1 MVSAWLV
8 PLGRGARVWIW
19 SLAACLGIAVSA
31 APAQFNEREV
41 RRQINIEDKSED
53 VTSPDSKIWVL
64 NFSFKDP
71 RYITVDIPGRGRKIC
86 MYLWYQVTNYT
97 KEPRTFIP
105 DFELVTLDKPGV
117 FHDQILPKVQEA
129 IRQVEDPLDHLKIK
143 NSITIANEVI
153 QVSKPD
159 ATPKTVTGVAI
170 WCDVNPE
177 SNRFSIF
184 VSGLSNGWSL
194 AEIPPDNKQVVRRKT
209 LQLNFKRLGDKF
221 TQHSGDIQFV
231 PPAEWVYR
239 ASSLTLPPSGISTP
253 KEKEKAPA
261 KEGASRS
268 PALPNSVPSVKASS
282 EK

>member
-1 MVSAWLV
+1 MARAWLV
-8 PLGRGARVWIW
+8 PLGRCRPGWLWGV
-19 SLAACLGIAVSA
+19 LAVLTVGVAA

-53 VTSPDSKIWVL
+53 VTSPDSKIWVM

-71 RYITVDIPGRGRKIC
+71 RYVTVDIPGRGRKIC
-86 MYLWYQVTNYT
+86 LYLWYQVTNYT

-117 FHDQILPKVQEA
+117 FHDQILPKVQKA
-129 IRQVEDPLDHLKIK
+129 IVQIEDPLEHLKIK
-143 NSITIANEVI
+143 NSITIANEPI
-153 QVSKPD
+153 PVSKAD
-159 ATPKTVTGVAI
+159 AAPRSVTGVAI
-170 WCDVNPE
+170 WDDVNPD

-209 LQLNFKRLGDKF
+209 LQLNFKRLGDRYY
-221 TQHSGDIQFV
+221 QHSGEIQFV

-239 ASSLTLPPSGISTP
+239 ASGLTLPPSGAPAP
-253 KEKEKAPA
+253 KAAPA
-261 KEGASRS
+261 KEGASKT
-268 PALPNSVPSVKASS
+268 PAGRDAVLPVKASL

>member
-1 MVSAWLV
+1 VA
-8 PLGRGARVWIW
+8 A
-19 SLAACLGIAVSA
+19 LASVGV
-31 APAQFNEREV
+31 APALGQFNEREV

-86 MYLWYQVTNYT
+86 LYLWYQVTNYT
-97 KEPRTFIP
+97 KEPRILIP

-117 FHDQILPKVQEA
+117 YHDQILPKVQEA
-129 IRQVEDPLDHLKIK
+129 VRQIEDPLDHLKIK
-143 NSITIANEVI
+143 NSITIASDPI
-153 QVSKPD
+153 PVSKPD
-159 ATPKTVTGVAI
+159 AAPRTITGVAI
-170 WCDVNPE
+170 WDDVNPDAT
-177 SNRFSIF
+177 RFSIF

-209 LQLNFKRLGDKF
+209 LQLNFKRLGDRF
-221 TQHSGDIQFV
+221 YQHSGEIQFV

-239 ASSLTLPPSGISTP
+239 ASSLTLPPAGNGAP
-253 KEKEKAPA
+253 KAVPDKKGPEKTAA
-261 KEGASRS
+261 KPG
-268 PALPNSVPSVKASS
+268 PALPVKAPV